1 MKRPL
6 GPEPFEQLRRQ
17 RSRMVQGLLW
27 LLLAVVV
34 AAFGVNAALL
44 GSELLALD
52 ALLPNLVFVS
62 LLALGLWLN
71 RSGHFSVAV
80 WMIVSVTLLAGVL
93 GVLLGGLA
101 GGAVSLLI
109 LFLPLVIAGLLLGRP
124 ALVACVVVTL
134 AAVTVAPLIHGEEPL
149 FGASD
154 PAASAWLLVLQFV
167 IVYGAVAFLL
177 DRFGLVFYS
186 ALHTAARQEALLN
199 DQAEQRQ
206 RDHEAL
212 DEGHR
217 LNDAIVANL
226 PGVFF
231 MMDKRGNFYRLN
243 RNVANDLGY
252 SFEALQGR
260 GFASLVPP
268 EELHSTKERIR
279 EVFEHGYAADLVTLI
294 AEDGR
299 RIPFYVRGT
308 RVTLRNEEFMVGIG
322 IDRSEIDEAQARVQ
336 LLNVELEERLGRITA
351 LREIDRSMAGS
362 MDLSETLTVVLQQ
375 VMQRLQVDAAS
386 ILLYRSG
393 SETLKFGASRGFK
406 SVALTRTDLR
416 MGEGLAGQ
424 AALRRETVTL
434 QGRSKMER
442 AFAGASSL
450 QGEEFAYYMAVP
462 LISQGYLQGV
472 LELFNYTEFT
482 PTDDW
487 SDFLAAL
494 STQAAIAIN
503 AARVLDDLERT
514 NDDLLL
520 AYETTIEGWA
530 RALDLKDEDT
540 EGHSRRVTELTT
552 RLARRMGMT
561 EEVIAHVR
569 RGALLHDIGK
579 MGIPDEILRK
589 PGALDPDEWE
599 LMKKHTLFAR
609 DFLEP
614 IPFLQP
620 ALTIPYSHHEKYDGS
635 GYPEGLAGE
644 RIPLAA
650 RLFAVVDVY
659 DALTSDRP
667 YRKAWSEKRALA
679 HIAEQAGSHFDPEI
693 VEEFLALVR
702 SGRNQRR
709 LDSTHW

>member
-1 MKRPL
+1 MRRPL
-6 GPEPFEQLRRQ
+6 GPEPFEQLKRQ
-17 RSRMVQGLLW
+17 RSRMVQMLLW
-27 LLLAVVV
+27 LLLILVVG
-34 AAFGVNAALL
+34 AFALNVVLVGREVLTFEGLVPNLTFAALL
-44 GSELLALD
+44 
-52 ALLPNLVFVS
+52 V
-62 LLALGLWLN
+62 LGLWLN
-71 RSGHFSVAV
+71 HQGHFRVAV
-80 WMIVSVTLLAGVL
+80 WMIVAVTLLAGVL
-93 GVLLGGLA
+93 GVLMDGPAA
-101 GGAVSLLI
+101 GALPLLI
-109 LFLPLVIAGLLLGRP
+109 LFLPLVLAGLLLGRS
-124 ALVACVVVTL
+124 ALLVCAIVTL
-134 AAVTVAPLIHGEEPL
+134 AGVGLAPLVHGAESL
-149 FGASD
+149 LGSSD
-154 PAASAWLLVLQFV
+154 PQGSDWVVVLQFV

-186 ALHTAARQEALLN
+186 AMHTASVQEALIN
-199 DQAEQRQ
+199 DQAKQRE

-231 MMDKRGNFYRLN
+231 MMDRQGKFYRLN
-243 RNVANDLGY
+243 RNVSNNLGY
-252 SFEALQGR
+252 SFEQLQGS
-260 GFASLVPP
+260 GFGALVPSD
-268 EELHSTKERIR
+268 ELQSVRERIR

-299 RIPFYVRGT
+299 RIPYYVRGT
-308 RVTLRNEEFMVGIG
+308 RVTLQGEEFMVGIG
-322 IDRSEIDEAQARVQ
+322 IDRSELDEAQARVQ
-336 LLNVELEERLGRITA
+336 LLNYELEERLERITA

-362 MDLSETLTVVLQQ
+362 LDLSETLSVVLQQ

-393 SETLKFGASRGFK
+393 SETLQYGASRGFK
-406 SVALTRTDLR
+406 GLALTRTELR
-416 MGEGLAGQ
+416 MGQGLAGQ
-424 AALRRETVTL
+424 AALTRETFTL
-434 QGRSKMER
+434 KGRLEFAR

-450 QGEEFAYYMAVP
+450 QDEEFEYYMAVP
-462 LISQGYLQGV
+462 LVSRGYLQGV
-472 LELFNYTEFT
+472 LELFNYSELHPTE
-482 PTDDW
+482 DW
-487 SDFLAAL
+487 SDFLTAL

-503 AARVLDDLERT
+503 AARALDSLERT
-514 NDDLLL
+514 NEDLLL

-540 EGHSRRVTELTT
+540 EGHSRRVTQLTT

-561 EEVIAHVR
+561 EEEIVHVR

-579 MGIPDEILRK
+579 MGIPDEVLRK
-589 PGALDPDEWE
+589 PGALDADEWN
-599 LMKKHTLFAR
+599 LMKKHTEFAR

-644 RIPLAA
+644 QIPLAA

-667 YRKAWSEKRALA
+667 YRKAWTEEQALE
-679 HIAEQAGSHFDPEI
+679 HIAQEAGTHFDPEV
-693 VEEFLALVR
+693 VEEFLAMVR
-702 SGRNQRR
+702 SGNSKLEQDRT
-709 LDSTHW
+709 LW

>member
-1 MKRPL
+1 MSRPL

-17 RSRMVQGLLW
+17 RGRMVQALLW

-34 AAFGVNAALL
+34 GAFALNAALL
-44 GSELLALD
+44 GREILTAQALVPNLAF
-52 ALLPNLVFVS
+52 ALL
-62 LLALGLWLN
+62 LLLGLWLN
-71 RSGHFSVAV
+71 GAGRFRVAV
-80 WMIVSVTLLAGVL
+80 GIIVAVTLVAGVL
-93 GVLLGGLA
+93 GVLLEGLA
-101 GGAVSLLI
+101 AGTTSLLI
-109 LFLPLVIAGLLLGRP
+109 LFLPLVLAGLLLGRA
-124 ALVACVVVTL
+124 ALVACAGLTL
-134 AAVTVAPLIHGEEPL
+134 AAVALAPLLHGSAPL
-149 FGASD
+149 AGSADPSAS
-154 PAASAWLLVLQFV
+154 PWVLVLQFT

-186 ALHTAARQEALLN
+186 AMHTASAQEALIH
-199 DQAEQRQ
+199 DQAQQRQ

-231 MMDKRGNFYRLN
+231 MMDKRGQFYRLN
-243 RNVANDLGY
+243 RNIANNLGY
-252 SFEALQGR
+252 SFEQLQGA
-260 GFASLVPP
+260 GFDALVPP
-268 EELHSTKERIR
+268 AELNSVKERIR

-299 RIPFYVRGT
+299 RIPYYVRGT
-308 RVTLRNEEFMVGIG
+308 RVTLKGEEFMVGLG
-322 IDRSEIDEAQARVQ
+322 IDRSEIDEAQARVRV
-336 LLNVELEERLGRITA
+336 LDNELEERLERITA

-362 MDLSETLTVVLQQ
+362 LDLSETLSVVLQQ

-393 SETLKFGASRGFK
+393 SDTLRYGASRGFK
-406 SVALTRTDLR
+406 GLALTRTELR
-416 MGEGLAGQ
+416 MGQGLAGQ
-424 AALRRETVTL
+424 AALTRETFTL
-434 QGRSKMER
+434 AGRQEFAR

-450 QGEEFAYYMAVP
+450 QDEAFEYYMAVP
-462 LISQGYLQGV
+462 LVSRGYLQGV
-472 LELFNYTEFT
+472 LELFNYTELS
-482 PTDDW
+482 PSDDW

-494 STQAAIAIN
+494 STQAAIAIS
-503 AARVLDDLERT
+503 AARAFDNLERT
-514 NDDLLL
+514 NEELLL

-561 EEVIAHVR
+561 EEEIVHVR

-589 PGALDPDEWE
+589 PGALTAEEWE
-599 LMKKHTLFAR
+599 LMKKHTEFAR
-609 DFLEP
+609 EFLEP
-614 IPFLQP
+614 IPFLAP
-620 ALTIPYSHHEKYDGS
+620 AMPIPYSHHEKFDGS

-644 RIPLAA
+644 AIPLEA

-667 YRKAWSEKRALA
+667 YRAAWSEEQALE
-679 HIAEQAGSHFDPEI
+679 HIAQGAGSHFDPEV

-702 SGRNQRR
+702 SSARR
-709 LDSTHW
+709 SKADTTRW